1 MKYKVILVDDED
13 IEREAMAALIPWED
27 LHMELADMAWNGIEA
42 LEKIRMQVPDIVIT
56 DIKMPVMDGIEL
68 IRRAKEEFPDMIFVV
83 LSGYGEYE
91 YTSKAMEQ
99 GIRHY
104 ILKPCDE
111 ERMIET
117 LQAVQ
122 GELEE
127 KRARQSSEMEFQN
140 TLQRTIPHAKEQ
152 ILNALIA
159 MNALS
164 VSDEI
169 LLKKFTQDQSRQ
181 CVLLIVSSTWDM
193 DQLDRFVIRNILTEL
208 VGKSQIIMGTSRKRE
223 VIFLLPAGIS
233 GSFQTLMNKV
243 HKEFYK
249 YKNQRLR
256 SAVSSAGDVRESCAL
271 YGQARELLRLGE
283 QNSHQEFFSYASGT
297 LQTGTV
303 MALDH
308 ERIRKAETYD
318 ALLFELYACYI
329 KMLMSGFDADAMW
342 GAFSYL
348 LEVHYGEDSENLKK
362 TEDDW
367 EMLEK
372 ILNKIAAH
380 QIIDW
385 VREKDDT
392 RMHQIL
398 FAIYKNIRNPELSL
412 QFLARD
418 ILFMNEDYL
427 GRLFFQ
433 NMKQKYSAFLLNI
446 RMELAKQILDYCP
459 DIRISEL
466 ASQIGYAPDGQ
477 YFAKVFKKHTGMAP
491 SDYRRGRLEQ

>member
-13 IEREAMAALIPWED
+13 IEREAMAELIPWND
-27 LHMELADMAWNGIEA
+27 LQMELSDMAWNGIEA
-42 LEKIRMQVPDIVIT
+42 LEKIRIQVPDLVIT

-68 IRRAKEEFPDMIFVV
+68 ICKARAEFPNMAFVV

-111 ERMIET
+111 EGMIKT
-117 LQAVQ
+117 LKAVQ
-122 GELEE
+122 TELDE
-127 KRARQSSEMEFQN
+127 KRARQSSATEFQN
-140 TLQRTIPHAKEQ
+140 TLQRALPHAKEQ

-159 MNALS
+159 MNTLS

-169 LLKKFTQDQSRQ
+169 LLKKFVQDQGQ
-181 CVLLIVSSTWDM
+181 DCILLIVSSGWEM

-208 VGKSQIIMGTSRKRE
+208 IGNGKILMSTSRKRE
-223 VIFLLPAGIS
+223 VIFLLPS
-233 GSFQTLMNKV
+233 KLSEDLPMLMDKV

-256 SAVSSAGDVRESCAL
+256 SAVSCPGAVRESCTL

-283 QNSHQEFFSYASGT
+283 QNSQQEFFSYESGGLQSGT
-297 LQTGTV
+297 AMV
-303 MALDH
+303 LDY
-308 ERIRKAETYD
+308 ERIQKAETYD
-318 ALLFELYACYI
+318 RLLFELYVSYI
-329 KMLMSGFDADAMW
+329 KMQISGFDADAIR
-342 GAFSYL
+342 GAFSYM
-348 LEVHYGEDSENLKK
+348 LEVCYGEDGTKLKK
-362 TEDDW
+362 TGNDW
-367 EMLEK
+367 DMLEEVLDK
-372 ILNKIAAH
+372 AAALQIFEHTGIKEDFRMQEIL
-380 QIIDW
+380 
-385 VREKDDT
+385 
-392 RMHQIL
+392 L
-398 FAIYKNIRNPELSL
+398 SIYKNIQNPEMSL
-412 QFLARD
+412 QFLARE

-433 NMKQKYSAFLLNI
+433 NMNQKYSVFLLKL

-477 YFAKVFKKHTGMAP
+477 YFAKVFKKYTGMAP